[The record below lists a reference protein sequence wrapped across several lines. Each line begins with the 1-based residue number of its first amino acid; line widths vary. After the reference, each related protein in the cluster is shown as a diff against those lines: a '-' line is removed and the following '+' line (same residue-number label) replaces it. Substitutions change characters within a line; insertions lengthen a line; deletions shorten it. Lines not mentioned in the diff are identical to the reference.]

1 MRDMRVAFTTPATFE
16 EVSGGGERYVLNLA
30 RGVARAS
37 AGAVEVEVVVPGER
51 SSRQAVDEGVWL
63 RSCRVEPS
71 TVGYGSAVSWE
82 LIEAALAADLIHVH
96 QVFTLLGESM
106 VLAARGS
113 RRPVC
118 VTDHGGWVS
127 TAGRELG
134 LLQLADAVVA
144 YSRFGAAALGTSQ
157 PVAVVEGGVDTRFF
171 SPGEPERPREHVLF
185 VGRIL
190 PHKGVDVLVRA
201 CPRQLRLVI
210 AGTAPDPEYLE
221 EVERLAR
228 DRSVTFV
235 LDGSDEQ
242 IRDLYRGALAIVA
255 PSVQMDLRGHYHAH
269 PELMGLTML
278 EGMAC
283 GAPAVCLRTGALPEY
298 VEQDVTGF
306 IADDEAGLGE
316 CLAQLAADP
325 ARGRRMGIAAR
336 ERVSTAW
343 DLGAAGSRLLDLY
356 RQLVVA

>member
-1 MRDMRVAFTTPATFE
+1 MRTMRVAFTTPASFDQ
-16 EVSGGGERYVLNLA
+16 VRGGGERYVLNLA

-37 AGAVEVEVVVPGER
+37 AGAVQVEVVAPGDQ
-51 SSRQAVDEGVWL
+51 SSRRALAEGVWL

-71 TVGYGSAVSWE
+71 AATYGSAVSWE
-82 LIEAALAADLIHVH
+82 LIEAALEADLIHVH

-118 VTDHGGWVS
+118 VTDHGGWIS

-144 YSRFGAAALGTSQ
+144 YSRFGAAALAAPG
-157 PVAVVEGGVDTRFF
+157 PVAIVEGGVDTRFF
-171 SPGEPERPREHVLF
+171 SPGEPQMRRDHVLF

-190 PHKGVDVLVRA
+190 PHKGVDLLVRA
-201 CPRQLRLVI
+201 CPPHLPLVI
-210 AGTAPDPEYLE
+210 AGTAGDAGYLA
-221 EVERLAR
+221 EVRRLAR
-228 DRSVTFV
+228 DRPVTFV

-343 DLGAAGSRLLDLY
+343 DLGVVGSRLLDLY